1 MESTYTRRHGLRAWE
16 KSDAPHG
23 VGEKRIIKGEKVP
36 TLFRSARMRRTF
48 ETDFVSARCALN
60 GVLLSQRLLA
70 CLLVKREE
78 EDKKAHAPGFEFVV
92 GTALSSTDCEG
103 SSSLSCSVSHFA
115 SSFQRYCN
123 YQQNVLLWVVCVRHG
138 SMRTTITLR
147 SRRQSSRFFFCWKA
161 IDMMHLFT
169 CFTHILDTNS
179 VFTAEWYWKKQK
191 WASAARAVADARIWS
206 FQSHQWT
213 GLVTPNR
220 RSIHK

>member
-1 MESTYTRRHGLRAWE
+1 MH
-16 KSDAPHG
+16 
-23 VGEKRIIKGEKVP
+23 I
-36 TLFRSARMRRTF
+36 
-48 ETDFVSARCALN
+48 

-70 CLLVKREE
+70 CLLVKSEGENDR
-78 EDKKAHAPGFEFVV
+78 AHAPGFEFVV

-103 SSSLSCSVSHFA
+103 SPLLSRTSQTASSL
-115 SSFQRYCN
+115 QRYCR
-123 YQQNVLLWVVCVRHG
+123 YQRSVLSWVECVKHG
-138 SMRTTITLR
+138 STRRTITFR

-169 CFTHILDTNS
+169 CLTHILDTNS
-179 VFTAEWYWKKQK
+179 VFTAEWYWKRQK

-213 GLVTPNR
+213 DLVTPNR

>member
-1 MESTYTRRHGLRAWE
+1 MHI
-16 KSDAPHG
+16 D
-23 VGEKRIIKGEKVP
+23 
-36 TLFRSARMRRTF
+36 
-48 ETDFVSARCALN
+48 
-60 GVLLSQRLLA
+60 VLLSQRLLA
-70 CLLVKREE
+70 CLLVKREGE
-78 EDKKAHAPGFEFVV
+78 NKKAHAPGFEFVV

-138 SMRTTITLR
+138 SMRTTITFR

-169 CFTHILDTNS
+169 CFTQILDTNF
-179 VFTAEWYWKKQK
+179 VFTAEWSWKKRK
-191 WASAARAVADARIWS
+191 WASAARAFAQARIWS
-206 FQSHQWT
+206 FQPHQWT

-220 RSIHK
+220 RNIHK